1 VLLVVDDETIN
12 VVAPNLR
19 AALAKSR
26 SDPDARNKTCVAGL
40 KSARIL
46 RLCKDGLRDDNALLS
61 LVTNEHIAAMIVSCY
76 MKKTQV
82 IIPWKEG
89 LHLRPASRLVR
100 LAKASKSAI
109 WLKVGDQVAD
119 ARSILAIL
127 LLCAATG
134 TVIDLEING
143 EDEDAVLTSI
153 TSVFYQEVL
162 AQDLD
167 QGDLTIGSS

>member
-1 VLLVVDDETIN
+1 MRTI
-12 VVAPNLR
+12 ASQDR
-19 AALAKSR
+19 ALA
-26 SDPDARNKTCVAGL
+26 ARRNRISLVAG
-40 KSARIL
+40 SPCAMM
-46 RLCKDGLRDDNALLS
+46 CSRDDNAPLS
-61 LVTNEHIAAMIVSCY
+61 SATNEHIAVTIVSCY
-76 MKKTQV
+76 MKQTQV

-109 WLKVGDQVAD
+109 WLKVGDKVAD

-127 LLCAATG
+127 LLCAAAG
-134 TVIDLEING
+134 TVIELEING

-153 TSVFYQEVL
+153 TSVFYQEVS

-167 QGDLTIGSS
+167 QGDFTIGSS

>member
-1 VLLVVDDETIN
+1 M
-12 VVAPNLR
+12 R
-19 AALAKSR
+19 
-26 SDPDARNKTCVAGL
+26 DARFFRPPLSSATNK
-40 KSARIL
+40 
-46 RLCKDGLRDDNALLS
+46 
-61 LVTNEHIAAMIVSCY
+61 NEHIAATIVSCY
-76 MKKTQV
+76 MKQAQV
-82 IIPWKEG
+82 IIPWREG

-109 WLKVGDQVAD
+109 WLKVGDKVAD

-127 LLCAATG
+127 LLCAAAG

-162 AQDLD
+162 VQDLD
-167 QGDLTIGSS
+167 QGDFTIGSS